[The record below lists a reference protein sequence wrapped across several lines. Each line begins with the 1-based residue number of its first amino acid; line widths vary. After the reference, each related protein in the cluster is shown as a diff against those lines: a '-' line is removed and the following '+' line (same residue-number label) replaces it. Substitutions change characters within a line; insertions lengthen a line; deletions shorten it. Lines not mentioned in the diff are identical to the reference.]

1 MYNIGELRLEYYI
14 HLAKKINNELK
25 KRGIVDILRI
35 RSANV

>member
-14 HLAKKINNELK
+14 YLAKKISNELK
-25 KRGIVDILRI
+25 KRRMVDILRI